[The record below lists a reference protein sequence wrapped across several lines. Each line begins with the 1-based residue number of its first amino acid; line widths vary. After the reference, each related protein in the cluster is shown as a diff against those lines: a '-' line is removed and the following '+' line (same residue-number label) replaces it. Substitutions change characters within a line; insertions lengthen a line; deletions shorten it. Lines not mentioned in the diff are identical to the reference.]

1 MKKTLCLMMAVMVAV
16 VLAACGNP
24 AATETKTTS
33 ELEQESPGIVVFAD
47 SVLEARVREAMN
59 KPDGDI
65 TIAEAEA
72 VTELQLST
80 DYTPS
85 EPEEG
90 TIITDLRG
98 LEYFTNLENLE
109 LHFHAV
115 TDITPLAGLTKL
127 HSLSLGGNPIADITP
142 LSGLTNLGWLTLF
155 NCQAQD
161 YTPLANLTMLGGLLM
176 DYSTIS
182 DVSMLSGLTQLWWL
196 GLSNTQVSDV
206 SPLAGLVNLT
216 KLQLEGCPIT
226 DYSPLVNIYPNLEE
240 VDFAIASSLRE
251 LGFAPIDNQ
260 PQVESYKSDEIIVQV
275 HHAEWGE
282 LENRDDANAVKLC
295 KNYGTEN
302 EIIIIYYPGNRSYLV
317 TSNTQDFR
325 YTYDTQN
332 EHIDMEYSGGDVDAF
347 MGVAYDEVDPYPVL
361 TPIKDF
367 SKVLTDTFGASADIL
382 YNLPRENVDASASS
396 LAELGFVM
404 DDNAHIANYGNDM
417 MSIAI
422 NHAAWGEIP
431 EGLELEVDAITIYWL
446 TDSGNRLITGYYPD
460 SQTYAFGIGRDAEI
474 LANYFYDQA
483 SGTFTFN
490 TGDRQSVE
498 SAVNA
503 TLGETGSEDVLL
515 APVAL
520 YNDALES
527 AFGMTADEI
536 FALPM
541 GANEAD
547 KSSLSGLG
555 FSADESTAS
564 YLYESHSEQYY
575 SVQIYNPEWGYW
587 DEGGDVRFFTPFSD
601 EYRVVVTY
609 FNDENKFLVKAD
621 DNNGSGA
628 SYEFFVDTSEHI
640 DGWCGNDELT
650 VEEYFTIA
658 INNSDI
664 TDIYLY
670 PIDLMVKYT
679 EKTFGMSVV
688 DLYNLPFES

>member
-1 MKKTLCLMMAVMVAV
+1 MKKTLCLMMAVMFVV

-24 AATETKTTS
+24 TATETATTS
-33 ELEQESPGIVVFAD
+33 ESVQESPGIVVFAD
-47 SVLEARVREAMN
+47 PVLEARVREAMN
-59 KPDGDI
+59 KPEEDI
-65 TIAEAEA
+65 TISEAEA

-90 TIITDLRG
+90 TIITDLSG

-127 HSLSLGGNPIADITP
+127 HSLSLGGNPVADITP
-142 LSGLTNLGWLTLF
+142 LSGLTNLEWLTLF

-161 YTPLANLTMLGGLLM
+161 YTPLANLTMLGGLLLE
-176 DYSTIS
+176 YSTIS

-196 GLSNTQVSDV
+196 GLSNTPVSDV

-226 DYSPLVNIYPNLEE
+226 DYSPLANIYLNLEE
-240 VDFAIASSLRE
+240 ADFTIVSSLRE
-251 LGFAPIDNQ
+251 LGFTPIDNE
-260 PQVESYKSDEIIVQV
+260 PRVESYKSDEIIVQV
-275 HHAEWGE
+275 NHAEWGE
-282 LENRDDANAVKLC
+282 LENRDDVNAVKLC

-302 EIIIIYYPGNRSYLV
+302 EIIILYYPESRSYLV

-332 EHIDMEYSGGDVDAF
+332 EQIDMEYSGGDVDAF

-367 SKVLTDTFGASADIL
+367 SKVLTDTFGVSAGIL
-382 YNLPRENVDASASS
+382 YNLPREKANTSASS

-404 DDNAHIANYGNDM
+404 DDNAHMANYGDDT

-422 NHAAWGEIP
+422 NHAAWGETP
-431 EGLELEVDAITIYWL
+431 QGLELEANAITIYWL
-446 TDSGNRLITGYYPD
+446 TDSGNRLIAGYYPD
-460 SQTYAFGIGRDAEI
+460 SQTYAFGISRDAEI

-483 SGTFTFN
+483 SGAFTFE
-490 TGDRQSVE
+490 TGDRQDVE

-503 TLGETGSEDVLL
+503 TLGETNSEDVLL

-520 YNDALES
+520 YNDAL
-527 AFGMTADEI
+527 ANIFGMTADEI
-536 FALPM
+536 FALSM
-541 GANEAD
+541 EANEVD
-547 KSSLSGLG
+547 KSSLTGLG
-555 FSADESTAS
+555 FWADESTAS
-564 YLYESHSEQYY
+564 YLYESLSEQYY
-575 SVQIYNPEWGYW
+575 SIQVYNPEWGDW

-609 FNDENKFLVKAD
+609 YNDEGKFFVKAD
-621 DNNGSGA
+621 GNDGSGA
-628 SYEFFVDTSEHI
+628 SYEYFVDTSEHI
-640 DGWCGNDELT
+640 DGWCSNGELT

-658 INNSDI
+658 INNPDI

-670 PIDLMVKYT
+670 PVDLMVKFT
-679 EKTFGMSVV
+679 EKSFGMSVADV
-688 DLYNLPFES
+688 YSLPFES